1 MLLTMLLTIPFMS
14 AVTIEI
20 EGGSAT
26 PQQPII
32 EEREHVVWRNQDAG
46 RVHQVIITDLNVI
59 GQLLPGGEFGYTFTE
74 AGEYPYVILGEP
86 RTSGTI
92 IVQEPAGGT
101 PPGGMPPAPGNRSGN
116 VTGGGAE
123 AEALLQ
129 AIAEAQKPAKA
140 FSAFPKINIPFHE
153 FVSEIN
159 STFFLVSHEIPPEE
173 DIEAGVAP
181 ESFILEIVGKGTPKN
196 PSRALW
202 DIQPV
207 HSLPPGFYLIEMKMY
222 DRVKNELILYK
233 PLSLNYTPMD
243 IEIRTPKLGVSDK
256 PNFNLIVA
264 TTKQGRPVRTQCK
277 FGFIDPVFRFF
288 AAGLTPSANLLGE
301 THLFPAFST
310 IDKFNL
316 EEGHRGNG
324 FFVICM
330 DENGEVAQKKLEVYV
345 DTTDPVINEIR
356 FDPPELIEFP
366 LEGHV
371 LNAQMEVEANEEVQ
385 CKVSFN
391 EPLDF
396 ETQMVAFPAFDLKKF
411 ENYQSVNV
419 LPLDDLPIPP
429 NKRATFTY
437 AVQCIDRAGL
447 LSEPEI
453 GELRVDLTRPIE
465 LYFTKPDQFTVDPR
479 VTINFTT
486 NKRAHCGYQLVSL
499 SVNGTAANRTIVGT
513 PRVVG
518 NRTRTTTTEVTA
530 GQIIPIT
537 TLGNPGFEHK
547 TKVGTLEE
555 GTHEFTVVCR
565 NEDIDPPQETRIKRS
580 VIIDSS
586 PPTPAEVEGSTI
598 TCTPERFIF
607 DPPLEF
613 LSEDDISDVVRYH
626 IEIEELEISK
636 DGGEELARLN
646 LNKDVD
652 DRLGEG
658 KSYSMS
664 ITAVNGVGLE
674 SDPVVAQVKYDPRHE
689 LCIEHDAPVV
699 NFDQEPFEGGVR
711 VAFHCFDESG
721 CDENT
726 FFYGTAD
733 DNALPETP
741 SASTPGEEEF
751 DAGAEDEETGA
762 ADTGSSASSC
772 RPTQKLLQPL
782 ILEVRRTQ
790 TICWEVADQVGNKAK
805 GSARIAVSLPPS
817 CSDGTQNGNE
827 LGIDC
832 GGICGAT
839 CSAGATC
846 TTDGDCITDFCNLGV
861 CAQPTCE
868 DKIRNQGES
877 AVDCSG
883 PCKKCEN
890 DISCVRNDDCISN
903 FCNAQNVCQLAS
915 CDDSVK
921 NGQEVDADCG
931 GTCPNKCEKGKFCLK
946 NEDCET
952 SKCNF
957 GMCEEPIGLRT
968 PGGPDEPGD
977 GKKAKPEKGWKS
989 LLVFIKGPWL
999 LIILGFLFIGG
1010 GVGYLAAK
1018 QPSAHVA
1025 SRGPA
1030 PTLPSRTFPTRGVA
1044 PHARAPVDMHALR
1057 EQQERTEE
1065 LRKIREE
1072 HTKEREEKR
1081 GKLFGKFGEGKPM
1094 HGLGLGAKEAAKE
1107 SLIKPFFAERTKQK
1121 VKIMPKVY
1129 LKEEWVPL
1137 EKLHGALQAAIPKKI
1152 DASAPQQARF
1162 KEVKREAEEF
1172 ERLGKITS
1180 TKKDRLVDEMVF
1192 QKQEGDLFKEMEA
1205 KTQKEMQKE
1214 KKTSKKKS

>member
-1 MLLTMLLTIPFMS
+1 MNNKSMWTAVSIVIIFVLGVSLVS

-26 PQQPII
+26 PQQPVI

-59 GQLLPGGEFGYTFTE
+59 GQLLPGGEFGFTFTE
-74 AGEYPYVILGEP
+74 AGEYPYVVLGEP

-92 IVQEPAGGT
+92 IVQKPAVGT
-101 PPGGMPPAPGNRSGN
+101 PPGGVPPPPVNRSA
-116 VTGGGAE
+116 GASDE
-123 AEALLQ
+123 EREQAEALLE

-159 STFFLVSHEIPPEE
+159 STFFLVSHEIPPDEE
-173 DIEAGVAP
+173 VEAGVAP

-196 PSRALW
+196 PARALW
-202 DIQPV
+202 DIQPT

-222 DRVKNELILYK
+222 DRVKNELLLYK

-256 PNFNLIVA
+256 PNFNLVVA

-288 AAGLTPSANLLGE
+288 AAGLIASANLLGE

-316 EEGHRGNG
+316 DEGHRGNN
-324 FFVICM
+324 FFMICM
-330 DENGEVAQKKLEVYV
+330 DENGEVTQKKLEVYV

-366 LEGHV
+366 PEGRILKAV
-371 LNAQMEVEANEEVQ
+371 MEVESNEEVQ

-396 ETQMVAFPAFDLKKF
+396 ATQMVGFPDFDLKKF
-411 ENYQSVNV
+411 ENYKSVNV
-419 LPLDDLPIPP
+419 LPLDNLPIPP

-486 NKRAHCGYQLVSL
+486 NKRSHCGYRLASL
-499 SVNGTAANRTIVGT
+499 SVNGTAANRTVIGSKV
-513 PRVVG
+513 VVG
-518 NRTRTTTTEVTA
+518 NQTRTNTTQLGA
-530 GQIIPIT
+530 GEIIPIT
-537 TLGNPGFEHK
+537 TAENPAFRHSAN
-547 TKVGTLEE
+547 VGILEE
-555 GTHEFTVVCR
+555 GTHEFTVICR
-565 NEDIDPPQETRIKRS
+565 NEDIDPPQETTMKRS
-580 VIIDSS
+580 VTIDSS
-586 PPTPAEVEGSTI
+586 PPTAIEVEGSPV

-607 DPPLEF
+607 EPPLEF
-613 LSEDDISDVVRYH
+613 ASEDDVSGVTRYH
-626 IEIEELEISK
+626 VEIEELGISK
-636 DGGEELARLN
+636 DAGEELARLN
-646 LNKDVD
+646 LNKEVD
-652 DRLGEG
+652 DSLGEG
-658 KSYSMS
+658 QAYTLAV
-664 ITAVNGVGLE
+664 IAVNGVGLE
-674 SDPVVAQVKYDPRHE
+674 SNPVGVEVRYDPRHE
-689 LCIEHDAPVV
+689 LCIEHDPPVV

-711 VAFHCFDESG
+711 VAFHCFDETG

-733 DNALPETP
+733 DNTIPETP
-741 SASTPGEEEF
+741 PASTPTPGEEEF
-751 DAGAEDEETGA
+751 DAGEEEE
-762 ADTGSSASSC
+762 SPVSSC
-772 RPTQKLLQPL
+772 KPTQKLVQPL

-790 TICWEVADQVGNKAK
+790 TICWGVSDQVGNKAE
-805 GSARIAVSLPPS
+805 GSAKITVTLPPS

-827 LGIDC
+827 LGVDC
-832 GGICGAT
+832 GGTCGAT

-846 TTDGDCITDFCNLGV
+846 TTDGDCITDFCNLGT

-877 AVDCSG
+877 AIDCGG

-890 DISCVRNDDCISN
+890 DVSCVRSEDCISN

-921 NGQEVDADCG
+921 NGQETDADCG
-931 GTCPNKCEKGKFCLK
+931 GTCPNKCAKGKFCLK

-952 SKCNF
+952 NKCNF
-957 GMCEEPIGLRT
+957 GMCEEPIGLRA
-968 PGGPDEPGD
+968 PGD
-977 GKKAKPEKGWKS
+977 GGKIIIDVDGPDTLRKKLFRFME
-989 LLVFIKGPWL
+989 GPWL

-1010 GVGYLAAK
+1010 GVGYLATK

-1025 SRGPA
+1025 SRGLT
-1030 PTLPSRTFPTRGVA
+1030 PTLPSRAFPARGVA
-1044 PHARAPVDMHALR
+1044 APARPPVDLHALR
-1057 EQQERTEE
+1057 EQQQRAEE
-1065 LRKIREE
+1065 LKKIREE
-1072 HTKEREEKR
+1072 HTKERNEKR
-1081 GKLFGKFGEGKPM
+1081 SKLFGKFGEGKPL
-1094 HGLGLGAKEAAKE
+1094 HGLGFGAKETTKE
-1107 SLIKPFFAERTKQK
+1107 MSIKPIFAERAKQK

-1137 EKLHGALQAAIPKKI
+1137 DKLHGALQAIIPQK
-1152 DASAPQQARF
+1152 Q
-1162 KEVKREAEEF
+1162 EVKQPVFAKKEAEEF

-1180 TKKDRLVDEMVF
+1180 TKKERFVEEMVF
-1192 QKQEGDLFKEMEA
+1192 QKQEGDLFKQMEA
-1205 KTQKEMQKE
+1205 KTQKDKKAE
-1214 KKTSKKKS
+1214 KKKR